1 MGARRPAR
9 QLSVSG
15 SLPSYGPGRSSTHSQ
30 DAIGSRRTSV
40 EIARA
45 DVEAE
50 LERHHADSFAWAMA
64 CCGRD
69 RSEAEDVLQTTYLK
83 VLDGRA
89 VFASR
94 STFRTW
100 LFGVIRRTA
109 AEHRRWRA
117 LRRFQPGSLAE
128 RVDPSPDPATALSHS
143 EASARLIAALVALPQ
158 RQRQL
163 MHLVFYQDLTISEA
177 AAVLGIAIGTAR
189 THYERGKQR
198 LRDLLVTEDER

>member
-1 MGARRPAR
+1 M
-9 QLSVSG
+9 
-15 SLPSYGPGRSSTHSQ
+15 
-30 DAIGSRRTSV
+30 

-50 LERHHADSFAWAMA
+50 LERHHADAFAWAMT

-69 RSEAEDVLQTTYLK
+69 CAEAEDVLQTSYLK
-83 VLDGRA
+83 VLEGRA

-94 STFRTW
+94 SSFKSW

-117 LRRFQPGSLAE
+117 LRRFRLASLTE
-128 RVDPSPDPATALSHS
+128 YVDPSPDAATAMSHS
-143 EASARLIAALVALPQ
+143 ESVAHLIAALATLSA

-163 MHLVFYQDLTISEA
+163 LHLVFYQDLTIGEA
-177 AAVLGIAIGTAR
+177 AGVLGISIGTAR
-189 THYERGKQR
+189 THYERAKER
-198 LRDLLVTEDER
+198 LRERLTLEEDG

>member
-1 MGARRPAR
+1 
-9 QLSVSG
+9 
-15 SLPSYGPGRSSTHSQ
+15 
-30 DAIGSRRTSV
+30 V

-50 LERHHADSFAWAMA
+50 LERHHADAFAWAMA

-69 RSEAEDVLQTTYLK
+69 RGEAEDVLQTSYLK
-83 VLDGRA
+83 VLEGRA

-94 STFRTW
+94 STFKTW

-117 LRRFQPGSLAE
+117 LARF
-128 RVDPSPDPATALSHS
+128 RVAPLTEHADPAPDAATAMGHS
-143 EASARLIAALVALPQ
+143 ESVAQLMAALATLTV

-163 MHLVFYQDLTISEA
+163 LHLVFYQDLTIGEA
-177 AAVLGIAIGTAR
+177 AGVLGISIGTAR
-189 THYERGKQR
+189 THYERAKAR
-198 LRDLLVTEDER
+198 LRERLTLEEDG

>member
-1 MGARRPAR
+1 M
-9 QLSVSG
+9 
-15 SLPSYGPGRSSTHSQ
+15 
-30 DAIGSRRTSV
+30 

-45 DVEAE
+45 NVESE
-50 LERHHADSFAWAMA
+50 LERHHADCFAWAMA

-69 RSEAEDVLQTTYLK
+69 RTEAEDVLQTSYLK

-94 STFRTW
+94 SSLKTW

-117 LRRFQPGSLAE
+117 LQRFRSTSLTDRA
-128 RVDPSPDPATALSHS
+128 DPSADPATVVVHS
-143 EASARLIAALVALPQ
+143 ESAARLVGALATLTT

-163 MHLVFYQDLTISEA
+163 LHLVFYQDLTIAEA
-177 AAVLGIAIGTAR
+177 AGVMGISIGTAR

-198 LRDLLVTEDER
+198 LRDLLTVEDHR

>member
-1 MGARRPAR
+1 
-9 QLSVSG
+9 L
-15 SLPSYGPGRSSTHSQ
+15 
-30 DAIGSRRTSV
+30 

-45 DVEAE
+45 NVESE
-50 LERHHADSFAWAMA
+50 LERHHADCFAWAMA

-69 RSEAEDVLQTTYLK
+69 RSEAEDVLQTSYLK

-94 STFRTW
+94 STFKTW

-117 LRRFQPGSLAE
+117 LRRFRSASLAE
-128 RVDPSPDPATALSHS
+128 RVDPSPDPATAVGHS
-143 EASARLIAALVALPQ
+143 ESAARLVAALATLTA

-163 MHLVFYQDLTISEA
+163 LHLVFYQDLTIGEA
-177 AAVLGIAIGTAR
+177 ADVLEISIGTAR

-198 LRDLLVTEDER
+198 LRALLTLEDDR

>member
-1 MGARRPAR
+1 M
-9 QLSVSG
+9 
-15 SLPSYGPGRSSTHSQ
+15 
-30 DAIGSRRTSV
+30 

-45 DVEAE
+45 NVEAE
-50 LERHHADSFAWAMA
+50 LERYHADCFAWAMA

-69 RSEAEDVLQTTYLK
+69 RTEAEDVLQTSYLK

-89 VFASR
+89 VFSSR
-94 STFRTW
+94 SAVKTW

-117 LRRFQPGSLAE
+117 LRRFRSASLTE
-128 RVDPSPDPATALSHS
+128 RADPSPDPAAVVGHSESAARLVGALST
-143 EASARLIAALVALPQ
+143 LPA

-163 MHLVFYQDLTISEA
+163 LHLVFYQDLTIAEA
-177 AAVLGIAIGTAR
+177 AGVLGISIGTAR

-198 LRDLLVTEDER
+198 LRESLTLEDYR

>member
-1 MGARRPAR
+1 M
-9 QLSVSG
+9 
-15 SLPSYGPGRSSTHSQ
+15 
-30 DAIGSRRTSV
+30 

-45 DVEAE
+45 NVEAE
-50 LERHHADSFAWAMA
+50 LERHHADCFAWAMA

-69 RSEAEDVLQTTYLK
+69 RAEAEDVLQTSYLK

-94 STFRTW
+94 STLKTW

-117 LRRFQPGSLAE
+117 LQRFRPASLAD
-128 RVDPSPDPATALSHS
+128 RADPSPDPATAAGHS
-143 EASARLIAALVALPQ
+143 ESTERLAVALSTLTT
-158 RQRQL
+158 RQREL
-163 MHLVFYQDLTISEA
+163 LHLVFYQDLTIVEA
-177 AAVLGIAIGTAR
+177 AGVLGISIGTAR

-198 LRDLLVTEDER
+198 LRQLLSLEADR

>member
-1 MGARRPAR
+1 
-9 QLSVSG
+9 L
-15 SLPSYGPGRSSTHSQ
+15 
-30 DAIGSRRTSV
+30 

-45 DVEAE
+45 QVEDE
-50 LERHHADSFAWAMA
+50 LERHHADCFAWAMA

-69 RSEAEDVLQTTYLK
+69 RSEAEDVLQTSYLK

-94 STFRTW
+94 SSFKTW

-117 LRRFQPGSLAE
+117 LRRFRSASLVE
-128 RVDPSPDPATALSHS
+128 RVDPSADPATAVDHS
-143 EASARLIAALVALPQ
+143 ESTARLVGALGTLTA
-158 RQRQL
+158 RQRDL
-163 MHLVFYQDLTISEA
+163 LHLVFYQDLTIGEA
-177 AAVLGIAIGTAR
+177 AVVLGISIGTAR

-198 LRDLLVTEDER
+198 LRELLTLEDDR

>member
-1 MGARRPAR
+1 
-9 QLSVSG
+9 L
-15 SLPSYGPGRSSTHSQ
+15 
-30 DAIGSRRTSV
+30 

-45 DVEAE
+45 HVEAE
-50 LERHHADSFAWAMA
+50 LERHHADCFAWAMA

-69 RSEAEDVLQTTYLK
+69 RTEAEDVLQTSYLK

-94 STFRTW
+94 SSLKTW

-117 LRRFQPGSLAE
+117 LRRFRPASLAE
-128 RVDPSPDPATALSHS
+128 HADPSPDPASAVGHS
-143 EASARLIAALVALPQ
+143 ESADRLVGALATLTA
-158 RQRQL
+158 RQREL
-163 MHLVFYQDLTISEA
+163 LHLVFYQDLTIAEA
-177 AAVLGIAIGTAR
+177 ADVLGISIGTAR

-198 LRDLLVTEDER
+198 LRALLTLEDHR